1 MQLSPTKKVLAT
13 AGAAFGIVL
22 GAAGVT
28 AAATGTGSAPRSGSS
43 TTVQEESTS
52 DQGNVDFTPVSE
64 QGKPEVAD
72 ANEAADAAEANDAAE
87 AEDPGDAND
96 TSGADPADAP
106 DAPES
111 TNAAPGPASGS
122 TANG

>member
-13 AGAAFGIVL
+13 AGAVLGIVF

-28 AAATGTGSAPRSGSS
+28 AAATGTGSAPGSGSS

-72 ANEAADAAEANDAAE
+72 ANEAKDPAEANDAA
-87 AEDPGDAND
+87 DAND
-96 TSGADPADAP
+96 TSGADP
-106 DAPES
+106 
-111 TNAAPGPASGS
+111 G
-122 TANG
+122 

>member
-13 AGAAFGIVL
+13 AGAALGIVL

-28 AAATGTGSAPRSGSS
+28 AAATGTGSAPGSGSS
-43 TTVQEESTS
+43 TTVPEESTS

-72 ANEAADAAEANDAAE
+72 ANEAKDPAEANDAA
-87 AEDPGDAND
+87 DAND
-96 TSGADPADAP
+96 TSGADP
-106 DAPES
+106 
-111 TNAAPGPASGS
+111 G
-122 TANG
+122 

>member
-13 AGAAFGIVL
+13 AGAVLGIVL

-28 AAATGTGSAPRSGSS
+28 AAATGTGSAPGSGSS

-72 ANEAADAAEANDAAE
+72 ANEAKDPAEANDAA
-87 AEDPGDAND
+87 DANG
-96 TSGADPADAP
+96 TSGADP
-106 DAPES
+106 
-111 TNAAPGPASGS
+111 G
-122 TANG
+122 